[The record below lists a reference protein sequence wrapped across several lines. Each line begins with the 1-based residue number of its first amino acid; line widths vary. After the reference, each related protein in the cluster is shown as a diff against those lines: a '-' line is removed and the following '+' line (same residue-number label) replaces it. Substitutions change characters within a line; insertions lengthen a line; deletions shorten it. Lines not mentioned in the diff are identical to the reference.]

1 MFLILMTSVIGLS
14 ANGTI
19 ADLLPHLR
27 EALLHDAACTPSSPQ
42 RPPTSNTSVN
52 DPEASNPD
60 AARAQLLESQVDIQE
75 IRGTP
80 GGVIAAPQGDCS
92 CAGSSC
98 AIYVYL
104 KDGQA
109 YRLSFKREFTSLH
122 PMKVYK
128 RGMPSLTGK
137 LEISDTQAE
146 TRVYDWNGQQYE
158 ASLCATVTQGRNQRL
173 PSIARHE
180 CGKVH

>member
-1 MFLILMTSVIGLS
+1 Y
-14 ANGTI
+14 
-19 ADLLPHLR
+19 
-27 EALLHDAACTPSSPQ
+27 
-42 RPPTSNTSVN
+42 
-52 DPEASNPD
+52 PEASNPD

-109 YRLSFKREFTSLH
+109 YRLSFKSEFTSLH